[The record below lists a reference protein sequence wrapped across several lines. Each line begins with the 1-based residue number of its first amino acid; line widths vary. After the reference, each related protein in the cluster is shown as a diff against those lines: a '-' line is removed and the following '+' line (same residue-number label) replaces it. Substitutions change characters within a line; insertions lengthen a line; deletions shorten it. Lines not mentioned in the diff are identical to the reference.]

1 MENDL
6 PRRMQFLNC
15 FKGPRGVPVRFSKQS
30 VCRLPIHTLA
40 PVLAVAGFS
49 LPACSDQATSQTDES
64 SEQEVSE
71 GNSDGLTSRIDTGE
85 RTIELTTD
93 QSSASIPLGIP
104 MIPEAEVAY
113 EMNSGVDGK
122 LKYSGSFNTQMDMP
136 AAMAFYADAL
146 TKKGGK
152 IERDDRKD
160 GRSFQ
165 SIQGTLPEGQEF
177 YVHVTDLKEKRG
189 YTQVDL
195 KLQDK

>member
-1 MENDL
+1 MENGL
-6 PRRMQFLNC
+6 PRRMLFLKC
-15 FKGPRGVPVRFSKQS
+15 FKGLRAVFVRFSKQS
-30 VCRLPIHTLA
+30 LCRLPIHMLA
-40 PVLAVAGFS
+40 PVMAMAVFS
-49 LPACSDQATSQTDES
+49 LPACSDQATSQTGGS
-64 SEQEVSE
+64 SEQEANE
-71 GNSDGLTSRIDTGE
+71 GNGDGLTSRIDTGE
-85 RTIELTTD
+85 RTIELTTE

-104 MIPEAEVAY
+104 MIPGAEVAY

-136 AAMAFYADAL
+136 EAMAFYSDAL
-146 TKKGGK
+146 AEKGGT

-165 SIQGTLPEGQEF
+165 SIQGTLPEGAEF